1 MRFTRLFW
9 FAISILIGFSF
20 GLYLGWQIKP
30 LPYRD
35 VALSSM
41 RSDYK
46 ADYTLMVAEI
56 YSHDGDISKAA
67 ERLQALGHETP
78 LQSAQQAVIKAR
90 ELGYSSGDIAL
101 LVELVNALQ
110 SVAPTSAPT
119 SQGAT

>member
-9 FAISILIGFSF
+9 FAISILIGLAL

-35 VALSSM
+35 VALSSL

-46 ADYTLMVAEI
+46 TDYTLMVAET
-56 YSHDGDISKAA
+56 YSYEGDIGKAA
-67 ERLQALGHETP
+67 ERLQVLGHETP
-78 LQSAQQAVIKAR
+78 LQSSQYAVIRAR
-90 ELGYSSGDIAL
+90 ELGYSSSDIAL

-110 SVAPTSAPT
+110 SVAPVSTPT
-119 SQGAT
+119 AQGAT

>member
-9 FAISILIGFSF
+9 FAVSILIGLLL

-35 VALSSM
+35 VTLSSL

-46 ADYTLMVAEI
+46 TDYTLMVAET
-56 YSHDGDISKAA
+56 YSHEGDINKAA
-67 ERLQALGHETP
+67 ERLQALGYETP
-78 LQSAQQAVIKAR
+78 LQSAQHAVIKAR
-90 ELGYSSGDIAL
+90 ELGYSSSDIAL

-110 SVAPTSAPT
+110 SVAPISTPT
-119 SQGAT
+119 LQGTT